1 MTDQKKTQARIE
13 PDWRERDVIAME
25 AIAHNNDAAEIAEL
39 KAKAGPHDII
49 YRDAFG
55 FPAIRKD
62 AVAAAAS
69 ELTSM
74 LDGLA
79 SLPWFKDPSRADA
92 SEKAELCEQLAR
104 QFCALIWEIQE
115 DVRNHGFELHRE
127 CDDLDE
133 LQACIGDLS
142 RASVR
147 DLED

>member
-1 MTDQKKTQARIE
+1 MTDQKKTRARIE
-13 PDWRERDVIAME
+13 PDWRERDVIVME
-25 AIAHNNDAAEIAEL
+25 SIAHHNDAAEIAEL
-39 KAKAGPHDII
+39 KAKAGAHDII

-69 ELTSM
+69 KLTSM

-79 SLPWFKDPSRADA
+79 SLPWFKDPTRFEVQEQAD
-92 SEKAELCEQLAR
+92 LCEKLSRKFA
-104 QFCALIWEIQE
+104 AVIWEIQSDIE
-115 DVRNHGFELHRE
+115 LNGFRIQRE